1 VSSCHGEDSRAAAI
15 PAHSITTSARAS
27 RIAGTATPNPYLHL
41 SRLGTIGNFAY
52 AASPDL
58 QLGPHETMR
67 YAASASAF
75 WAGFLNE
82 PARSKAGCASRASRT
97 IGPWRVARIQL
108 KMLLR
113 PEGAHPYG
121 STRGGRMGSKLTRP
135 LPAPTTRFRTTP
147 TRPGASARRRRT
159 RSPVGP
165 QGPGLRFS
173 RGHRYDCCRAPQV
186 EPEPA

>member
-1 VSSCHGEDSRAAAI
+1 VPRRRFSRRSNPSSFDHHVSAGKSHRRHGHTKPLSPPK
-15 PAHSITTSARAS
+15 PARNN
-27 RIAGTATPNPYLHL
+27 RQFCLCRFPGPATWP
-41 SRLGTIGNFAY
+41 T
-52 AASPDL
+52 
-58 QLGPHETMR
+58 QTMR

-82 PARSKAGCASRASRT
+82 PARSNAGCASRASRT

-113 PEGAHPYG
+113 PEDAHPYG

-135 LPAPTTRFRTTP
+135 LPAPATRFRTTP
-147 TRPGASARRRRT
+147 TRPRASARRRRT

-173 RGHRYDCCRAPQV
+173 RGHRYDRCRAPQV